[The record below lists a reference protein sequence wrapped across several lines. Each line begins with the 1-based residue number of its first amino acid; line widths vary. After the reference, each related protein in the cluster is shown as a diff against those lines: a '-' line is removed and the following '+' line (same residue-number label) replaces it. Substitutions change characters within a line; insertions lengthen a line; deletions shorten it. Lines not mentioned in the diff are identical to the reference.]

1 MRLNLEMHDKLA
13 GLFAISDAAEQRFRC
28 AILMWAI
35 FESAASILRI
45 ILTVGGFSE
54 LLCNS
59 MEVMEM
65 LFSRSE

>member
-1 MRLNLEMHDKLA
+1 MHDKPA
-13 GLFAISDAAEQRFRC
+13 GLFTISDAAEPRFRC

-59 MEVMEM
+59 IEAMEM

>member
-1 MRLNLEMHDKLA
+1 MHDKLA
-13 GLFAISDAAEQRFRC
+13 GLFTISDAAEQRFRC
-28 AILMWAI
+28 AILMRAI

-45 ILTVGGFSE
+45 VGGFSE